1 MTERR
6 TGADGPTDRLA
17 PVFRPDTIAV
27 VGASETPGALAAMAY
42 GNLKRDFAGRRYPV
56 NARRTAV
63 QGDRAFRD
71 VAELPEPVDLVLV
84 LVPAADV
91 PDVLERCAE
100 SGHRSA
106 YVLSAGF
113 SETGTDAGRDLQA
126 RATATAR
133 RFDFPVVGPNCNG
146 FLNGYLPVVGGF
158 SLAPEETRPH
168 VGPVAIVSQSGGFGS
183 YIMNRAVAM
192 EVRVGFFASTG
203 NESDVCVSDVLRYA
217 VEQPQVTVVCV
228 FAETIRKPE
237 VFLAAAA
244 RALELGKVIVSV
256 TPGSSET
263 VARAALSH
271 TASIVG
277 SSEVYDA
284 VCQQYGIV
292 RARSIEELLDF
303 ALVLQDGRRMAGRR
317 IGVVTSSG
325 GAGILVA
332 GNAADAGLEIPELDR
347 SAQRDIGA
355 LMPAF
360 ASARNPIDTTA
371 ALGAMPAGTYGDI
384 VSRLIGHDQVDAVL
398 ALTWYGE
405 GPDADSLADIYRASG
420 KPLVPVPTLHPEA
433 LLRRGLP
440 AFADPTRAVAALAV
454 LAGVSDRPRVG
465 AGAAPARAARA
476 ARARRILA
484 ASADKPFLL
493 ESSAKQLLAGYGIPV
508 ARETAC
514 ADEDS
519 AVKAALAMNGR
530 VALKVQS
537 YDLPHKSDAAGL
549 ALGLET
555 ERDIRAAYRRV
566 TAIAGSGLV
575 VENVLVQEMV
585 SSRLELA
592 VGLQRDP
599 VFGPV
604 VAVGLGGVLI
614 EILGP
619 PVLLHVPFSA
629 DQALAAIAAISG
641 GRITHEIRGL
651 GPAQQTQLADVLL
664 GLSALA
670 IELPEVDSVDVN
682 PLMVTENGLTAVDAL
697 VVAGPAHAPAEE
709 G

>member
-6 TGADGPTDRLA
+6 TGADAPIDRLA
-17 PVFRPDTIAV
+17 RVFRPDSIAV
-27 VGASETPGALAAMAY
+27 VGASETPGSLATMAY
-42 GNLKRDFAGRRYPV
+42 GNLKRDFTGRRYPV
-56 NARRTAV
+56 SARRAAI

-71 VAELPEPVDLVLV
+71 VTELPESVDLVLV
-84 LVPAADV
+84 LVPAAGV

-126 RATATAR
+126 RATAIAR

-158 SLAPEETRPH
+158 SLLPEETRPH
-168 VGPVAIVSQSGGFGS
+168 VGPVALVSQSGGFGS

-217 VEQPQVTVVCV
+217 VEQPQVTVVCM

-237 VFLAAAA
+237 AFLAAAA
-244 RALELGKVIVSV
+244 RALELDKVIISV

-277 SSEVYDA
+277 SGDVYDA

-332 GNAADAGLEIPELDR
+332 GNAVGAGLEIPELDQG
-347 SAQRDIGA
+347 AQQDIGA
-355 LMPAF
+355 LMPTF
-360 ASARNPIDTTA
+360 ASARNPVDTTA
-371 ALGAMPAGTYGDI
+371 ALGSMPAGSYGEI
-384 VSRLIGHDQVDAVL
+384 VSRLIGSEQIDAVL

-454 LAGVSDRPRVG
+454 LADVSDRPR
-465 AGAAPARAARA
+465 AGAAAAPGRAARA

-493 ESSAKQLLAGYGIPV
+493 ESSAKQLLVGYGIPV

-537 YDLPHKSDAAGL
+537 YHLPHKSDAGGL

-555 ERDIRAAYRRV
+555 EHDIRAAYRRV
-566 TAIAGSGLV
+566 TAIAGAGLV

-629 DQALAAIAAISG
+629 DRALAAIAAISG
-641 GRITHEIRGL
+641 GRITHEVRGL
-651 GPAQQTQLADVLL
+651 GPAQQLQLADVLL

-670 IELPEVDSVDVN
+670 VELPEVDSVDVN

>member
-1 MTERR
+1 MSERATGPGAPTE
-6 TGADGPTDRLA
+6 RLA
-17 PVFRPDTIAV
+17 PVFRPDSIAV
-27 VGASETPGALAAMAY
+27 VGASETPGSLATMAY
-42 GNLKRDFAGRRYPV
+42 GNLKREFTGRRYPV
-56 NARRTAV
+56 NARRAAV

-91 PDVLERCAE
+91 PEVLERCAE

-113 SETGTDAGRDLQA
+113 SETGTDAGRDLQV
-126 RATATAR
+126 RATTTAR

-146 FLNGYLPVVGGF
+146 FLNGHLPVVGGF

-168 VGPVAIVSQSGGFGS
+168 AGPVAIVSQSGGFGS

-217 VEQPQVTVVCV
+217 VEQPQVTVVCM
-228 FAETIRKPE
+228 FAETIRKPR

-244 RALELGKVIVSV
+244 RALELGKVIISV

-284 VCQQYGIV
+284 VCAQYGIV
-292 RARSIEELLDF
+292 RAGSIEELLDF

-317 IGVVTSSG
+317 IGIVTSSG

-332 GNAADAGLEIPELDR
+332 GNAAGAGLEIPELDQG
-347 SAQRDIGA
+347 AQQDIGA
-355 LMPAF
+355 LMPTF

-371 ALGAMPAGTYGDI
+371 ALGSMPPGTYGEI

-405 GPDADSLADIYRASG
+405 GPDADSLAEIYRASG
-420 KPLVPVPTLHPEA
+420 KPLVPVPTLQPEA
-433 LLRRGLP
+433 LLGRGLP

-454 LAGVSDRPRVG
+454 LADVSHRPG
-465 AGAAPARAARA
+465 AGAAATPARAERA
-476 ARARRILA
+476 ASARQILA
-484 ASADKPFLL
+484 ASAGRPFLL
-493 ESSAKQLLAGYGIPV
+493 ESSAKQLLALYGIPV

-519 AVKAALAMNGR
+519 VVKAALAMNGR

-537 YDLPHKSDAAGL
+537 YNLPHKSDAGGL

-555 ERDIRAAYRRV
+555 EHDIRAAYRKI
-566 TAIAGSGLV
+566 TAIAGAGLV
-575 VENVLVQEMV
+575 IENVLVQEMA

-629 DQALAAIAAISG
+629 DRALAAVAAISG
-641 GRITHEIRGL
+641 GRITHEVRGL
-651 GPAQQTQLADVLL
+651 GPAHQMQLADVIL

-670 IELPEVDSVDVN
+670 VELPEVLSVDVN

-697 VVAGPAHAPAEE
+697 VVAGSANAPTEE

>member
-1 MTERR
+1 
-6 TGADGPTDRLA
+6 
-17 PVFRPDTIAV
+17 
-27 VGASETPGALAAMAY
+27 MAY
-42 GNLKRDFAGRRYPV
+42 GNLKRDFTGRRYPV
-56 NARRTAV
+56 NARRATV

-71 VAELPEPVDLVLV
+71 VTELPEPVDLVLV

-91 PDVLERCAE
+91 PDVLERCVE

-106 YVLSAGF
+106 YVLGAGF

-126 RATATAR
+126 RATALAQK
-133 RFDFPVVGPNCNG
+133 FGLPVVGPNCNG
-146 FLNGYLPVVGGF
+146 FLNGYQPVVGGF
-158 SLAPEETRPH
+158 SLAPDETRPR
-168 VGPVAIVSQSGGFGS
+168 VGSVALVSQSGGFGS
-183 YIMNRAVAM
+183 YILNRAVAM
-192 EVRVGFFASTG
+192 GVRVGFFASTG

-217 VEQPQVTVVCV
+217 VEQPQVKVVGM
-228 FAETIRKPE
+228 FAEAIRKPQ
-237 VFLAAAA
+237 VFLAAAE
-244 RALELGKVIVSV
+244 RALELDKVVISV

-277 SSEVYDA
+277 SGEVYDA
-284 VCQQYGIV
+284 VSQQYGIV
-292 RARSIEELLDF
+292 RARSIDELIDF

-317 IGVVTSSG
+317 VGVVTSSG

-332 GNAADAGLEIPELDR
+332 GNAIDAGLEIPELDQA
-347 SAQRDIGA
+347 AQQDIGA

-360 ASARNPIDTTA
+360 ASAKNPIDTTA
-371 ALGAMPAGTYGDI
+371 ALGSMPQGSYGEI
-384 VSRLIGHDQVDAVL
+384 VSRLISNDQVDAVL

-405 GPDADSLADIYRASG
+405 GPDADSLADTYRASA

-433 LLRRGLP
+433 LLERGLP
-440 AFADPTRAVAALAV
+440 AFADPTRAVGALAM
-454 LAGVSDRPRVG
+454 LADVSGRPR
-465 AGAAPARAARA
+465 AGTVATPVRAERA

-493 ESSAKQLLAGYGIPV
+493 ESSAKQLLALYGIPV

-519 AVKAALAMNGR
+519 AVEAALAMNGR

-537 YDLPHKSDAAGL
+537 YDLPHKSDAGGL

-555 ERDIRAAYRRV
+555 EHDIRAAYRKV
-566 TAIAGSGLV
+566 TATAGAGHV

-585 SSRLELA
+585 TSRLELA
-592 VGLQRDP
+592 LGLQRDP

-629 DQALAAIAAISG
+629 DRALAAIATICD
-641 GRITHEIRGL
+641 GRITHEVRGL
-651 GPAQQTQLADVLL
+651 GETHQFQLADALL
-664 GLSALA
+664 GLAALA
-670 IELPEVDSVDVN
+670 VELPEIVSVDVN
-682 PLMVTENGLTAVDAL
+682 PLMVTATGLKAVDGL
-697 VVAGPAHAPAEE
+697 VITGHARTPTEE